1 MPAIASLDVPTST
14 APQTWVADEVAA
26 YLRINRRTV
35 IRMAERGEIPAL
47 RLGRLFRF
55 DRQKI
60 IALFDGDAS
69 PDKG

>member
-1 MPAIASLDVPTST
+1 VPAIASLDVPTST

-35 IRMAERGEIPAL
+35 LKMVDRGEIPAV
-47 RLGRLFRF
+47 RLGKLYRF
-55 DRQKI
+55 DPQKI

>member
-1 MPAIASLDVPTST
+1 VPAIASLDVPTST